1 MAPKCQQTWNVHV
14 QGPCPS
20 CGSEN
25 FTYFGDILTIAGN
38 KGQNTVECGNCK
50 TKLVFDENKRE
61 VRVCVEMVRRHTTPT
76 DDGFGGAEGACG
88 GCQGLVLSL

>member
-1 MAPKCQQTWNVHV
+1 MLSPLCGCTNVV
-14 QGPCPS
+14 GVFSTRTLQGPCPS
-20 CGSEN
+20 CGTEN

-61 VRVCVEMVRRHTTPT
+61 VR
-76 DDGFGGAEGACG
+76 FWFCG
-88 GCQGLVLSL
+88 DSASWVVDHWLHR